1 MAEHNFTK
9 AKLQAEYNLV
19 KKVEKL
25 DSKQESLKGEAQRG
39 TQIRNKKIKALE
51 DWMGK
56 ARQFARLALAEKPQ
70 LLEKLGITIES

>member
-1 MAEHNFTK
+1 MNKRKTK
-9 AKLQAEYNLV
+9 LIDEL
-19 KKVEKL
+19 
-25 DSKQESLKGEAQRG
+25 
-39 TQIRNKKIKALE
+39 LE